1 MMKKTMKRVLSLAM
15 TALLSLGLFTACG
28 GTGDGGDGGSE
39 KIKITVSV
47 SGTDAS
53 EGALMQKWKT
63 AYEAKNENVTIAI
76 KNFTSDYTQT
86 MMGYVQSAKQ
96 MPDIMWTTGEKHSP
110 WSDAGAFV
118 DLKDMIEADA
128 DIDLSDFYG
137 EIIRATHKNS
147 QDDGIYFMPRDYNK
161 CVLFIN
167 KVMFRAAGFTEAE
180 IDGLKDGWDYDKF
193 MATCER
199 LKTAMKNNEN
209 PQMGIRENSVP
220 VDARMDFNASY
231 CSFINH
237 YGGQMVENG
246 AVNLLSDKNVAAYG
260 AIFDLIEKG
269 YIAESAKKSAASF
282 TTMSAAMQIS
292 VRPGLPGM
300 PASANYD
307 IDFLPLPLDTIG
319 VGCSG
324 YAITSIARTRV
335 SNSSLNEG
343 KKSNEYYAFDFLKFI
358 VSEEGQRIG
367 AQTGSIIPVR
377 ISMANDA
384 SWTEYK
390 DATLNHAAFI
400 SAPEK
405 DFSLS
410 LFQDFDADDASL
422 ILDSLSGAMAQV
434 IIGSNYPDGYVASGY
449 AALKTAIQ
457 PYQNSIASL
466 KAKY

>member
-1 MMKKTMKRVLSLAM
+1 MKKMIKRVLSLAM
-15 TALLSLGLFTACG
+15 TALLSLGLFAGCG
-28 GTGDGGDGGSE
+28 GTGDSGSDE

-53 EGALMQKWKT
+53 EGALMQKWKM
-63 AYEAKNENVTIAI
+63 AYEAQNQDVTIHI

-86 MMGYVQSAKQ
+86 MMSYVQSAKQ

-118 DLKDMIEADA
+118 DLKDMIAADEE
-128 DIDLSDFYG
+128 IDLDDFYG
-137 EIIRATHKNS
+137 EIVRATQKNS

-167 KVMFRAAGFTEAE
+167 KVMFRAAGFTDAE
-180 IDGLKDGWDYDKF
+180 IDALKDGWNYEKF
-193 MATCER
+193 METCER
-199 LKTAMKNNEN
+199 LKTAMDNNQN
-209 PQMGIRENSVP
+209 PQLGIRDKSVP

-237 YGGQMVENG
+237 YGGQIVENG
-246 AVNLLSDKNVAAYG
+246 AVDLLSDKNIAAYG
-260 AIFDLIEKG
+260 KIFELIEKG

-292 VRPGLPGM
+292 VRPALPGLP
-300 PASANYD
+300 ASSNYD
-307 IDFLPLPLDTIG
+307 VDFLPLPLDTIG

-324 YAITSIARTRV
+324 YAITNIAKTRV
-335 SNSSLNEG
+335 SKSTRNEE
-343 KKSNEYYAFDFLKFI
+343 KKSNEAYAFDFLKFI

-367 AQTGSIIPVR
+367 AETGSIIPVR
-377 ISMANDA
+377 KSMANDT
-384 SWTEYK
+384 SWTQYK
-390 DATLNHAAFI
+390 SAALNHAAFI

-434 IIGSNYPDGYVASGY
+434 IIGTNYPDGYATNGY

-457 PYQNSIASL
+457 PYQNAIANL
-466 KAKY
+466 RAKY